1 MRGGPSSRLPP
12 ADLTSRYPIRAGNP
26 SVSIPAG
33 HGASSG
39 KAGVCIRRKAPGD
52 GGEIKESFACRGRGA
67 RAGRGGRRPP
77 SSMVDTLGCRAG
89 GRGMGEL
96 GRDKEENSAP
106 GMLGEWGGKL
116 SGAV

>member
-1 MRGGPSSRLPP
+1 MRGGPSGRLPP

-77 SSMVDTLGCRAG
+77 SC